1 MILVEN
7 IKNTYRVPDSFI
19 KFNYVSKSYLIIT
32 AAHMDSSRNEDYEK
46 SVRSILPF
54 SKKFENIF
62 LLECFSKNMEDLEY
76 LRKYNIEI
84 VISDLDNYYE
94 SYGINEFLH
103 INNFLN
109 QKRFISD
116 HDTILKLTGRYLV
129 KNNNLI
135 KMLPLNRK
143 RILAKLDGDIWDRF
157 TGNNNNGVH
166 TFYFAFKKIEMSYFI
181 IHLLQQKLLNPP
193 SKDFKY
199 HIEWVLKD
207 YISIIESKSEYKF
220 YSGELGVETNF
231 KSNGWKVLT

>member
-1 MILVEN
+1 
-7 IKNTYRVPDSFI
+7 
-19 KFNYVSKSYLIIT
+19 
-32 AAHMDSSRNEDYEK
+32 MDSSRNEDYEK

-62 LLECFSKNMEDLEY
+62 LLECFSKNMEELEY

-109 QKRFISD
+109 QKRFISG

-135 KMLPLNRK
+135 KMLPLSRK

-181 IHLLQQKLLNPP
+181 IHLLQEKLLNPP
-193 SKDFKY
+193 SKHFKY
-199 HIEWVLKD
+199 HIEWLLKD
-207 YISIIESKSEYKF
+207 YISIIESKSESESESKF